1 MSVLVSSSH
10 FVARILPMAE
20 VDVDDSGY
28 ITKHWFFPDRAEWLY
43 GGLAFLIVAF
53 LLYRFALPGLQ
64 DGMNKR
70 SERIGADI
78 EAASAAKTAAEADA
92 MQIRTALGDI
102 EAERARLLAEADA
115 QAEAVLADGRVRLAS
130 ELAEIEARAQ
140 AEVATMGSRAGDEL
154 RAEITRLSSAAVDHV
169 VNGVLDDSV
178 QQDLIED
185 FIARV
190 GASA

>member
-43 GGLAFLIVAF
+43 GGLAFLIVAYI
-53 LLYRFALPGLQ
+53 LYRFALPGMK
-64 DGMNKR
+64 DGLNKR
-70 SERIGADI
+70 SERIGSDI
-78 EAASAAKTAAEADA
+78 ESAAAAKAAAETDA
-92 MQIRTALGDI
+92 LQIRTALGDI

-115 QAEAVLADGRVRLAS
+115 QAASVLAEGRVRLAT
-130 ELAEIEARAQ
+130 ELAEMEARAH
-140 AEVATMGSRAGDEL
+140 AEIASMGSRAGDEL